1 MKLLKILAA
10 TAAVASV
17 IPLRNKVTKNN
28 GSLEALLWKAS
39 WSVDPDYQSEPDVH
53 ITVGFNNI
61 FRKADKEEEL
71 FDEEVVVAED
81 ESVLYAD
88 PCDKNTDDACEA
100 DCVADEEPA
109 PAVEAPVAPVAPV
122 VEPSVVAPVEKCDCP
137 HCTPTADKTEE

>member
-17 IPLRNKVTKNN
+17 IPLRNKVTKNS

-81 ESVLYAD
+81 ESVFYAD
-88 PCDKNTDDACEA
+88 TDHCDCDY
-100 DCVADEEPA
+100 DCDCAEET
-109 PAVEAPVAPVAPV
+109 APVVESPVAPV
-122 VEPSVVAPVEKCDCP
+122 VETPVVEPPVVAPVEKCDCC
-137 HCTPTADKTEE
+137 HCNTATENNEE